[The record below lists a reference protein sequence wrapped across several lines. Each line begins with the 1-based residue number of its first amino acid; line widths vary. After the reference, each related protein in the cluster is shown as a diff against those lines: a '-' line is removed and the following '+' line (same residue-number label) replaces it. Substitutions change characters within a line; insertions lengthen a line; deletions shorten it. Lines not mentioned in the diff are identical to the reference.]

1 MDESL
6 ANRSQIVLFDFDCV
20 PIPLDMLKKNELD
33 IVIDKTRLMGS
44 PIVHART
51 NVILNVIKA
60 ICIPYNACSP
70 NFKKNELCGSVAI
83 FKKTCR
89 CFLIWRGV
97 QGAGLMSLNP
107 IANFSLW

>member
-1 MDESL
+1 
-6 ANRSQIVLFDFDCV
+6 LFDFDCV

-51 NVILNVIKA
+51 NVILNVIKQLVSLTMLA
-60 ICIPYNACSP
+60 LPTL
-70 NFKKNELCGSVAI
+70 KKNELCGSVAI